1 MATAMDEPP
10 FDEHAGGD
18 GEEDNQDDQEDQEAG
33 EDEDDGHVPA
43 YIPVIQDGRQVPC
56 SRKCLL

>member
-1 MATAMDEPP
+1 MDEPP